1 MELSVIVVVY
11 DMAREIPRT
20 LQGLTRG
27 YQEHCEDLSYEVLV
41 IDNGSPNPVDESVIT
56 AAGPEFSYHPLQNPP
71 PSPAYALNYGAKLA
85 RGETLCFIVD
95 GAHLLT
101 PGVFYKALGAR
112 RALHNAVVMTR
123 YFYMGPG
130 QQNET
135 ILQGYNKER
144 EDELL
149 RQIDWPNDG
158 YRLFEVGSPLVYKQF
173 PMITWFYKPLESN
186 CLLMS
191 AQHFSDIGGADER
204 FDIPGGGFMNLDLF
218 KRACDSGD
226 VTPVMLIGEGS
237 FHQLHGG
244 TTTNIATNEQDQL
257 VEKYKQQ
264 YREICG
270 EDLTSVDREFFYF
283 GHMPT
288 EASKI
293 HRGAGAGARARAKA
307 GSW

>member
-1 MELSVIVVVY
+1 MDLTVIVVVY

-20 LQGLTRG
+20 LQGLSRS
-27 YQEHCEDLSYEVLV
+27 YQENCEDLSYEVLV

-56 AAGPEFSYHPLQNPP
+56 AAGPEFKYHRLENPP

-85 RGETLCFIVD
+85 KGDTLCFMVD

-101 PGVFYKALGAR
+101 PGTFYKALGAGK
-112 RALHNAVVMTR
+112 ALRNAVVGVR
-123 YFYMGPG
+123 YFYTGPG

-135 ILQGYNKER
+135 LGLGYSKER

-149 RQIDWPNDG
+149 KRINWPNNG
-158 YRLFEVGSPLVYKQF
+158 YRLFEVGSALAYKQF
-173 PMITWFYKPLESN
+173 PVVTWFYKPLESN
-186 CLLMS
+186 CLFMS
-191 AQHFSDIGGADER
+191 AEHFKNIGGVDER

-218 KRACDSGD
+218 KRACDNGD
-226 VTPVMLIGEGS
+226 ATPVLLIGEGS

-244 TTTNIATNEQDQL
+244 TTTNVSPEVQEEL
-257 VEKYKQQ
+257 VERYKQQ
-264 YREICG
+264 YREIHG
-270 EDLTSVDREFFYF
+270 EDLKGVSSDVFFF

-293 HRGAGAGARARAKA
+293 HRYKSKVGVKV
-307 GSW
+307 GSP